1 MAATTAEAADG
12 SHENPYIL
20 SLQKNMRN
28 ITKKLAGMHKTDAVV
43 KENPGVSLDEL
54 LAQRKIN
61 ADQKASALKKPQL
74 QAQLATLEEQVQQ
87 YKKFDAEYQAQMKQL
102 RDDLTS
108 GHGAELEKIKR
119 EAQREAVA
127 RGEDDLKKKLLVF
140 SQFLRAAAAKR
151 VVEEDAESDES
162 KAFEGALLLVYG
174 GDDKAVDTAVKLIE
188 GTDDEVPSIEGAPL
202 PIKCELSCLHHKSR
216 VRDKS
221 LMRRINRLPNQ
232 ASFCRACTF
241 PSRGAHRRECRRGDR
256 SRSAHD

>member
-1 MAATTAEAADG
+1 MTTATTDSAEI

-28 ITKKLAGMHKTDAVV
+28 INKKLTGMHKTDAVI

-54 LAQRKIN
+54 LAQKKIN

-74 QAQLATLEEQVQQ
+74 QAQLAALDEQVQQ
-87 YKKFDAEYQAQMKQL
+87 YKKFDADYQVQMKKL

-108 GHGAELEKIKR
+108 GHGAELEKIKV

-127 RGEDDLKKKLLVF
+127 RGEAELKKKLLVF

-151 VVEEDAESDES
+151 VIEEDAESDES

-174 GDDKAVDTAVKLIE
+174 GDDKAVETAVKLIE
-188 GTDDEVPSIEGAPL
+188 GAEDQVPSIEGSSL
-202 PIKCELSCLHHKSR
+202 PVKCESAYITELHA
-216 VRDKS
+216 
-221 LMRRINRLPNQ
+221 Q
-232 ASFCRACTF
+232 FCSGAIACTEQ
-241 PSRGAHRRECRRGDR
+241 AC
-256 SRSAHD
+256 